1 MSTTAIIGATK
12 TKSLCTQTRFPS
24 ENGGILNLPLTA
36 IPKRIKYQIFDMDG
50 RLITG
55 AESGY
60 FKNADADCIMPSID
74 IKPNTY
80 FNVSIDNIKVTKE
93 TFSAGEP
100 NITVAKRKNN
110 CVIKYC
116 K

>member
-24 ENGGILNLPLTA
+24 EKWQHFKFTVDSNT
-36 IPKRIKYQIFDMDG
+36 KRIKYQIFDMDG
-50 RLITG
+50 RLITS

-60 FKNADADCIMPSID
+60 FKNADADYIMPSID

-80 FNVSIDNIKVTKE
+80 FNVQLT
-93 TFSAGEP
+93 TLRLQ
-100 NITVAKRKNN
+100 RKHFQPVNRILLWQTENN